1 MASAGVPRWI
11 LNPLP
16 LLEVIIG
23 ALTAVRLW
31 VPVIPLVL
39 AGLLMAFTG
48 WILVAIRKDDVP
60 TCACF
65 GSMSKKPIGWRH
77 VARNSVLIALAASA
91 RSFELRRYGDG
102 LEEKCQSA
110 GLVFPGRV
118 ATARPAMAC
127 THLGLEQQRSIVGA
141 HFP

>member
-1 MASAGVPRWI
+1 MPDVVGLGSAVVVGVVVVWAGASKLVAGSSWSDGVASAGVPSWI
-11 LNPLP
+11 LYPLP

-23 ALTAVRLW
+23 ALTAVRSW

-48 WILVAIRKDDVP
+48 WMIVAIRKDDVP

-77 VARNSVLIALAASA
+77 VVRNTVLIALAASA
-91 RSFELRRYGDG
+91 AF
-102 LEEKCQSA
+102 
-110 GLVFPGRV
+110 V
-118 ATARPAMAC
+118 
-127 THLGLEQQRSIVGA
+127 
-141 HFP
+141 

>member
-1 MASAGVPRWI
+1 MLTAMPDVVGLGSALVVGVVVVWAGASKLLAGSSWYDGVASAGVPRWI

-39 AGLLMAFTG
+39 AGLLMTFTG

-91 RSFELRRYGDG
+91 AF
-102 LEEKCQSA
+102 
-110 GLVFPGRV
+110 V
-118 ATARPAMAC
+118 
-127 THLGLEQQRSIVGA
+127 
-141 HFP
+141 

>member
-1 MASAGVPRWI
+1 MPDVVGLGSALVVGVVVVWAGASKLLAGSSWYDGVASAGLPRWI
-11 LNPLP
+11 L
-16 LLEVIIG
+16 IG

-91 RSFELRRYGDG
+91 AF
-102 LEEKCQSA
+102 
-110 GLVFPGRV
+110 V
-118 ATARPAMAC
+118 
-127 THLGLEQQRSIVGA
+127 
-141 HFP
+141 

>member
-1 MASAGVPRWI
+1 MLIAMPDVVGLSSAVVVGVVMVWAGASKLVAGSSWSDSVASEGIPRWI

-39 AGLLMAFTG
+39 AGLLMAFSG

-65 GSMSKKPIGWRH
+65 GSMSKKPIGWQH

-91 RSFELRRYGDG
+91 AF
-102 LEEKCQSA
+102 
-110 GLVFPGRV
+110 V
-118 ATARPAMAC
+118 
-127 THLGLEQQRSIVGA
+127 
-141 HFP
+141 

>member
-1 MASAGVPRWI
+1 MPDVVGLGSAVVVGVVMVWAGASKLVAGSSWSDGVASAGVPSWI
-11 LNPLP
+11 LYPLP

-23 ALTAVRLW
+23 ALTAVRSW

-48 WILVAIRKDDVP
+48 WMIVAIRKDDVP

-77 VARNSVLIALAASA
+77 VVRNTVLIALAASA
-91 RSFELRRYGDG
+91 AF
-102 LEEKCQSA
+102 
-110 GLVFPGRV
+110 V
-118 ATARPAMAC
+118 
-127 THLGLEQQRSIVGA
+127 
-141 HFP
+141 

>member
-1 MASAGVPRWI
+1 MLTTMPDVVGLGSAVVVGVVVVWAGASKLVAGTSWSDGVVSEGVPSWI
-11 LNPLP
+11 LYPLP

-31 VPVIPLVL
+31 APVIPLVL
-39 AGLLMAFTG
+39 GGLLMAFSG
-48 WILVAIRKDDVP
+48 WMLVAIRKDDVP

-91 RSFELRRYGDG
+91 SF
-102 LEEKCQSA
+102 
-110 GLVFPGRV
+110 V
-118 ATARPAMAC
+118 
-127 THLGLEQQRSIVGA
+127 
-141 HFP
+141 

>member
-1 MASAGVPRWI
+1 MLTAMPDVVGLGSAVVVGVVVVWAGASKLVAGSSWSDGVASAGVPSWI
-11 LNPLP
+11 LYPLP

-23 ALTAVRLW
+23 ALTAVRSW

-48 WILVAIRKDDVP
+48 WMIVAIRKDDVP

-77 VARNSVLIALAASA
+77 VVRNTVLIALAASA
-91 RSFELRRYGDG
+91 AF
-102 LEEKCQSA
+102 
-110 GLVFPGRV
+110 V
-118 ATARPAMAC
+118 
-127 THLGLEQQRSIVGA
+127 
-141 HFP
+141 

>member
-1 MASAGVPRWI
+1 MPDVVGLGSAVVVGVVVFWAGASKLVAGTSWSDGVVSQDVPRWI
-11 LNPLP
+11 LYPLP

-77 VARNSVLIALAASA
+77 VARNSVLIALAAIA
-91 RSFELRRYGDG
+91 AF
-102 LEEKCQSA
+102 
-110 GLVFPGRV
+110 V
-118 ATARPAMAC
+118 
-127 THLGLEQQRSIVGA
+127 
-141 HFP
+141 

>member
-1 MASAGVPRWI
+1 MPDVVGLGSAVVVGVVVVWAGASKLVAGSSWSDGVASAGVPRWI
-11 LNPLP
+11 LYPLP

-39 AGLLMAFTG
+39 AGLLMAFTA
-48 WILVAIRKDDVP
+48 WMLVAMRSDDVP

-77 VARNSVLIALAASA
+77 VVRNTVLIALAASA
-91 RSFELRRYGDG
+91 AF
-102 LEEKCQSA
+102 
-110 GLVFPGRV
+110 V
-118 ATARPAMAC
+118 
-127 THLGLEQQRSIVGA
+127 
-141 HFP
+141 